1 MNKIINASRIRWFL
15 ALPLLI
21 VFLLSIQTNEA
32 SESSPVDLIS
42 TNSQIDEKILQLRP
56 PPNPDKNV
64 YFGDL
69 HVHTANSFDAYTFGT
84 ISSPADAYR
93 YAQGQ
98 AIPHPTGYQIQ
109 LSRPLDFYAVTDH
122 AVFLGLLKEAADTTS
137 QFSRYEIAKP
147 LHDLN
152 ASVSNRFYSIMK
164 RSNLFRP
171 FAKAVSDGVEQGTID
186 PSLIEDVGRTVWQET
201 IEAADDAYVPGSFTA
216 FAGYEYTSSIDLYEK
231 YLHRNVIFRDTK
243 NLPPRLFSRVD
254 SQDPEK
260 LWDWMDRLRSNGVES
275 LAIPHNS
282 NISGGAAFSLNDY
295 NGGPIDEEY
304 ANKRALNEPLTEIT
318 QVKGTSETHPL
329 LSKNDEW
336 AAFEAKTGHEG
347 EELISNL
354 KGSYVRDAYLR
365 GLTLAEQGT
374 TNPYKFGL
382 IGSSDSHVSGGSDN
396 EEKYFSKVGVL
407 DGTAELRGSI
417 PFNPFYGT
425 ILKLVRPNMIK
436 KVDGKDY
443 MAASSRI
450 IHWSASG
457 LAGVWAEE
465 NTRESIYDAFR
476 RKETFGTSGPRIKV
490 RFFAGYGLANAQLNS
505 PNLVSEFYKRAT
517 SMGGTLKA
525 EGEEEPVF
533 LVWAI
538 SDALGAPLQRTQ
550 IIKGWLEDGEHQE
563 KVYDV
568 SCSDGLKVNSQ
579 THRCPDNRARVNLN
593 DCSYDKDAGA
603 SELKSLWQDPDFKAG
618 QEAFYYARVLENP
631 VCRWSTWDAI
641 RNGEKPRS
649 DLPSTIQERAWS
661 SPIWYTKGS

>member
-1 MNKIINASRIRWFL
+1 MTKYISYLLVII
-15 ALPLLI
+15 LLI
-21 VFLLSIQTNEA
+21 A
-32 SESSPVDLIS
+32 CSEEEDIIISDTVMSPEF
-42 TNSQIDEKILQLRP
+42 QIGTEIIQLRSI
-56 PPNPDKNV
+56 PNPDRNA

-69 HVHTANSFDAYTFGT
+69 HVHTENSFDAYSFGT
-84 ISSPADAYR
+84 INSPTDAYR
-93 YAQGQ
+93 YARGQ
-98 AIPHPTGYQIQ
+98 AIPHPTGFQIQ
-109 LSRPLDFYAVTDH
+109 LSQPLDFYAVTDH
-122 AVFLGLLKEAADTTS
+122 ALFLGLLKEAANTS
-137 QFSRYEIAKP
+137 SKFSRYDLAKP
-147 LHDLN
+147 FHDLN
-152 ASVSNRFYSIMK
+152 ASVDSGLISVIK

-171 FAKAVSDGVEQGTID
+171 FGIEIREGLDQGIIDQSLVDEVS
-186 PSLIEDVGRTVWQET
+186 RTVWQET
-201 IEAADDAYVPGSFTA
+201 IKAADHAYVPGTFTT
-216 FAGYEYTSSIDLYEK
+216 FAGYEYTSGSASPILNT
-231 YLHRNVIFRDTK
+231 LHRNVIFRDTK
-243 NLPPRLFSRVD
+243 NLPAMLFSRVD

-260 LWDWMDRLRSNGVES
+260 LWDWMDRLRAKGVES

-282 NISGGAAFSLNDY
+282 NLSGGLMFMLNDF
-295 NGGPIDEEY
+295 NGVAIDQDY
-304 ANKRALNEPLTEIT
+304 AQKRALNEPLTEIT
-318 QVKGTSETHPL
+318 QVKGTSETHPF

-336 AAFEAKTGHEG
+336 ASFETGNRS
-347 EELISNL
+347 IDNP
-354 KGSYVRDAYLR
+354 KGSYVRNAYLR
-365 GLTLAEQGT
+365 GLTLAEQGI

-382 IGSSDSHVSGGSDN
+382 IGSSDAHIGGGSDN
-396 EEKYFSKVGVL
+396 EEVYFSKIGIL

-417 PFNPFYGT
+417 PFNRFYGT
-425 ILKLVRPNMIK
+425 ILKLIRPNAINE
-436 KVDGKDY
+436 VDGKNY
-443 MAASSRI
+443 LAFSSRL

-505 PNLVSEFYKRAT
+505 LNLVSELYKRAT

-593 DCSYDKDAGA
+593 DCSYDKDVGA
-603 SELKSLWQDPDFKAG
+603 SELKSLWQDPDFRAG
-618 QEAFYYARVLENP
+618 QEAFYYVRVLENP

-649 DLPSTIQERAWS
+649 DLQSTIQERAWT
-661 SPIWYTKGS
+661 SPIWYTKEKWE

>member
-122 AVFLGLLKEAADTTS
+122 AIFLGLLKEAADTTS
-137 QFSRYEIAKP
+137 QFSRYDIAKP
-147 LHDLN
+147 LHN
-152 ASVSNRFYSIMK
+152 INNPASNRFLSIIK
-164 RSNLFRP
+164 RANLFRP
-171 FAKAVSDGVEQGTID
+171 FATAVNDGVKEGNID
-186 PSLIEDVGRTVWQET
+186 TSLIEEVGMSAWQET
-201 IEAADDAYVPGSFTA
+201 INAADDAYVPGSFTT
-216 FAGYEYTSSIDLYEK
+216 FAGYEYSYSIDLYEK
-231 YLHRNVIFRDTK
+231 YLHRNVIFRNTE
-243 NLPPRLFSRVD
+243 NLPTRIFSRID

-260 LWDWMDRLRSNGVES
+260 LWDWMDKLRSDGVES

-282 NISGGAAFSLNDY
+282 NISGGAAFSLNDF

-304 ANKRALNEPLTEIT
+304 TNKRAFNEPLTEIT

-336 AAFEAKTGHEG
+336 AAFEAKVGHEG

-354 KGSYVRDAYLR
+354 KGSYVRNAYLR
-365 GLTLAEQGT
+365 GLTLAKKGI

-382 IGSSDSHVSGGSDN
+382 IGSSDSHVGGGSDN
-396 EEKYFSKVGVL
+396 EEKYFSKIGLL

-417 PFNPFYGT
+417 PFNRFYGT
-425 ILKLVRPNMIK
+425 LLKITRPNSLN
-436 KVDGKDY
+436 KVDGKNY

-465 NTRESIYDAFR
+465 NTREAIYSAFR
-476 RKETFGTSGPRIKV
+476 RKETFATSGPRIKV

-505 PNLVSEFYKRAT
+505 PNLISELYKRAT

-533 LVWAI
+533 LVWAAA
-538 SDALGAPLQRTQ
+538 DALGNSLQRVQ
-550 IIKGWLEDGEHQE
+550 IIKGWLENGEHQE

-593 DCSYDKDAGA
+593 DCSYNKDLGA
-603 SELKSLWQDPDFKAG
+603 KELKTLWKDPEFKVN
-618 QEAFYYARVLENP
+618 QEAFYYVRVLENP
-631 VCRWSTWDAI
+631 ICRWSTWDAI
-641 RNGEKPRS
+641 RNDEKPRS
-649 DLPSTIQERAWS
+649 DIPSTIQERAWS
-661 SPIWYTKGS
+661 SPIWYAKR